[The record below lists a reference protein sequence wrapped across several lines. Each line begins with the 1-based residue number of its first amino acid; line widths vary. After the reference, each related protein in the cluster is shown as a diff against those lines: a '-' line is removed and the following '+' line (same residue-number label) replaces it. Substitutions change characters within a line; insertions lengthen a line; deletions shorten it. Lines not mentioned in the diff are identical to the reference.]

1 MNSIILKPDTP
12 PVRAAEAYAR
22 SVSSPMLF
30 NHVMRCYHFA
40 DLFAK
45 KHQVAADQELLFLS
59 AVLHDLGF
67 TSSVPGQNRFEIEG
81 AEAARQFLLEHGVS
95 DERAWKV
102 WHNIALH
109 VGDLNL
115 FKDDATRMLQYG
127 ILYDITGLPAGFELD
142 AQAVDD
148 VVQHYP
154 RLGFKQGFLELF
166 ENELDRKQ
174 PYQHRFHM
182 CACIEH
188 HRTGQLNIPVPQAF
202 FNSAPF
208 AD

>member
-95 DERAWKV
+95 DEA
-102 WHNIALH
+102 
-109 VGDLNL
+109 
-115 FKDDATRMLQYG
+115 
-127 ILYDITGLPAGFELD
+127 
-142 AQAVDD
+142 
-148 VVQHYP
+148 
-154 RLGFKQGFLELF
+154 RLESMA
-166 ENELDRKQ
+166 
-174 PYQHRFHM
+174 QHR
-182 CACIEH
+182 AA
-188 HRTGQLNIPVPQAF
+188 RWRP
-202 FNSAPF
+202 
-208 AD
+208 